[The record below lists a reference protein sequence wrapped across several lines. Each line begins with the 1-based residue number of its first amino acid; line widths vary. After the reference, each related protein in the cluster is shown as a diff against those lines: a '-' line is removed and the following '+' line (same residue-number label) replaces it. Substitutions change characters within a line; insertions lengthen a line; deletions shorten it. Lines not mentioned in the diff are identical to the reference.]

1 MTVSCRPV
9 AWLAAAV
16 LFAAAARADE
26 PDAASEPQAPPDP
39 AQKINAMF
47 VAGEYRAALA
57 ASEPLEKKL
66 KPSDRDPQLIPK
78 TKLWVELMTF
88 RGSIERRLGNLEGAA
103 AKYEA
108 AFRALNDKD
117 LRRAI
122 TGVLRGGEQA
132 VGLLVPLELTN
143 LEVLD
148 GRVDVLL
155 DRLANRDEGQEDD
168 PELVAKALA
177 AVRKADGLAR
187 AAREGL
193 VERLAQADE
202 NVRQS
207 PYSLMLASTTRPL
220 RAAGRLALAE
230 SRLAAAP
237 PAPAADDEPKATPE
251 QAVASLDEA
260 IAVAE
265 AAMAPALPAPAEGVA
280 AAPASG
286 PPPAP
291 AAGSPADLSPAVR
304 EAGLVRA
311 DLLAWRAEARRAAG
325 KLNAACG
332 DLAAAVAWR
341 RAVQGSDHV
350 DLVEPLTSFAELAFA
365 DARVAVK
372 AGDIAA
378 GIGRFETSQAAV
390 EEAGKLLAA
399 HEGQFPEASALPQ
412 RIESLRGKLD
422 KERKGFAGLAGDA
435 NSIDAAATRALRLLD
450 WSSSNANPEPTPP

>member
-1 MTVSCRPV
+1 MTVSSRV
-9 AWLAAAV
+9 FAWLAAAV

-26 PDAASEPQAPPDP
+26 PDAASEPQSTPDL
-39 AQKINAMF
+39 AQKIKAMF
-47 VAGEYRAALA
+47 EAGDYRAALA
-57 ASEPLEKKL
+57 ASEPLEKTL

-78 TKLWVELMTF
+78 TKLWADLMTF

-108 AFRALNDKD
+108 AFRALNDQG

-122 TGVLRGGEQA
+122 TVMLRGVENPAGM
-132 VGLLVPLELTN
+132 LVPLELTK

-155 DRLANRDEGQEDD
+155 DRLANRDEGQEGD
-168 PELVAKALA
+168 PELVAKAVA
-177 AVRKADGLAR
+177 AVRKADGVAR

-193 VERLAQADE
+193 DQRFAQADE

-207 PYSLMLASTTRPL
+207 PYSRMLASMTRPL

-230 SRLAAAP
+230 SRLSATL
-237 PAPAADDEPKATPE
+237 PAPTADDEPKATPE

-265 AAMAPALPAPAEGVA
+265 AAMAPALPAPPEGVA
-280 AAPASG
+280 PPPASG

-291 AAGSPADLSPAVR
+291 AAGTPADLSPAVR

-325 KLNAACG
+325 KVTAACG

-350 DLVEPLTSFAELAFA
+350 DLVEPLTSFAELALA

-378 GIGRFETSQAAV
+378 GIGRFKTSQAAV
-390 EEAGKLLAA
+390 EEVGKLMAA
-399 HEGQFPEASALPQ
+399 HEEQFPEASALPQ

-422 KERKGFAGLAGDA
+422 KERKVFAGLAGDA

-450 WSSSNANPEPTPP
+450 GWSSGANPEPTPP